1 MHFKHPE
8 ILYFLFLLVIPI
20 LVHLFQLRR
29 FKKTYFTNVKL
40 LKELQ
45 QQTHKTSTIKKWLLL
60 ATRLLLLTFLILAFA
75 QPFFEAKESQQK
87 QNELVILLDN
97 SFSMQ
102 AKGENGE
109 LFKKAVQDILE
120 SIDENQ
126 IFSIVTPSV
135 AFWDVDKHAIQ
146 SDLQKL
152 SYTYLPFEIDN
163 LVNQVQLSK
172 PNIPVDYIVVTDG
185 VEVKPSRLLN
195 NTKSSVYFWLP
206 KSEKQYNCNV
216 ESMSIVNV
224 SDNLYDIKID
234 LKAFGT
240 LQDKVQL
247 SIFEDEQVIA
257 KTQVDFEDNK
267 AEVIVSIPKKDM
279 QGTVVIDDKSLIFD
293 NTYYFTLAKPEKS
306 NVLVVSNEAN
316 TSFLSKIYTDKE
328 FNLEVSTLKELDF
341 SKIENQDC
349 IVLNELKNL
358 PQSLLNTLQVF
369 YQNRGNIVVVPNI
382 ESNIDDY
389 NNMFQKFGN
398 GKIVSSF
405 NTEKEITKINFKHP
419 LYENVFEKTVSNFQY
434 PKVNSGFQ
442 LSGNFFNILTFS
454 DGQSFLASLSNKV
467 GTLYLF
473 SSALNKANSNF
484 QNSPL
489 IVPTFYKMAFSKS
502 HTTSSTFEIGQNSNL
517 ILNTSLAK
525 DEVVTVKNKNYS
537 FIPIQQIITNKV
549 KLTFQDY
556 PEVAG
561 NYNIIQQDKEI
572 SKISFNY
579 PKNES
584 NCVQNNTLNFDNFTP
599 IKSVSEALDE
609 MYSKRLDTV
618 LWKWFL
624 ATTLLFLIIELL
636 IQKFVK

>member
-120 SIDENQ
+120 SVDENQ
-126 IFSIVTPSV
+126 IFSIVSPSV
-135 AFWDVDKHAIQ
+135 AFWDIDKHAIQ

-216 ESMSIVNV
+216 ENMSIVNV

-293 NTYYFTLAKPEKS
+293 NTYYFTLEKPEKS

-328 FNLEVSTLKELDF
+328 FKLEVSTLKELDF

-369 YQNRGNIVVVPNI
+369 YQNGGNIVVVPNV

-398 GKIVSSF
+398 GKIINSF
-405 NTEKEITKINFKHP
+405 TTEKEITKINFKHP

-454 DGQSFLASLSNKV
+454 DGQSFLASLSNKI

-473 SSALNKANSNF
+473 SSALNKENSNF

-525 DEVVTVKNKNYS
+525 DEVVTVKNENYS

-572 SKISFNY
+572 AKISFNY

-624 ATTLLFLIIELL
+624 AATLLFLIIELL

>member
-109 LFKKAVQDILE
+109 LLKKAVQDILE
-120 SIDENQ
+120 NMEENQ

-135 AFWDVDKHAIQ
+135 TFWDVDKQTIQ
-146 SDLQKL
+146 TDLQKL
-152 SYTYLPFEIDN
+152 TYTYLPFEIDN
-163 LVNQVQLSK
+163 LVNQVTLSK
-172 PNIPVDYIVVTDG
+172 PNVPVDYIVITDG
-185 VEVKPSRLLN
+185 VQVKPSSLLN
-195 NTKSSVYFWLP
+195 EVKSNVYFWLP
-206 KSEKQYNCNV
+206 KSEKQYNCSIEN
-216 ESMSIVNV
+216 MSIVNE

-234 LKAFGT
+234 LKSYGEFE
-240 LQDKVQL
+240 DKVQL
-247 SIFEDEQVIA
+247 SIFEDNQVIA
-257 KTQVDFEDNK
+257 KTQVEFAKNK
-267 AEVIVSIPKKDM
+267 AEIVVSVPKKEM
-279 QGTVVIDDKSLIFD
+279 QGTVVIDDKSLTFD
-293 NTYYFTLAKPEKS
+293 NTFYFTLAKPEKS
-306 NVLVVSNEAN
+306 NVLAVSSESNA
-316 TSFLSKIYTDKE
+316 TFLSKIYTNKE
-328 FNLEVSTLKELDF
+328 FNLELSTLKTLDF

-349 IVLNELKNL
+349 IVLNELTNL

-369 YQNRGNIVVVPNI
+369 YQNGGNIVVVPNR
-382 ESNIDDY
+382 ESNLEDY
-389 NNMFQKFGN
+389 NALLQKFGN

-419 LYENVFEKTVSNFQY
+419 LYENVFEKSVSNFQY

-442 LSGNFFNILTFS
+442 FSGNFFNVLTFS
-454 DGQSFLASLSNKV
+454 DGQPFLASLSNKV
-467 GTLYLF
+467 GNLFLF
-473 SSALNKANSNF
+473 SSALNKENSNF

-489 IVPTFYKMAFSKS
+489 IVPTFYKMAFSKLN
-502 HTTSSTFEIGQNSNL
+502 TTSSTFEIGQNGNL
-517 ILNTSLAK
+517 ILNAILSK
-525 DEVVTVKNKNYS
+525 DEVVTIKNDKYS
-537 FIPIQQIITNKV
+537 FIPIQQIITDKV

-556 PEVAG
+556 PENAG

-572 SKISFNY
+572 AKISFNY

-584 NCVQNNTLNFDNFTP
+584 NCVQNNTLNFDNFTS
-599 IKSVSEALDE
+599 INSVSQAIDE
-609 MYSKRLDTV
+609 MFSKRLDTM

-624 ATTLLFLIIELL
+624 TATLLFLIIELL

>member
-60 ATRLLLLTFLILAFA
+60 ATRLLLLTFLIFAFA
-75 QPFFEAKESQQK
+75 QPFFEAKESEQK

-109 LFKKAVQDILE
+109 LLKKAVQDILE
-120 SIDENQ
+120 NVDENQ

-135 AFWDVDKHAIQ
+135 AFWDVDKQTIQ

-152 SYTYLPFEIDN
+152 TYTYLPFEIDN
-163 LVNQVQLSK
+163 LVNQVTLSK
-172 PNIPVDYIVVTDG
+172 PNIPVDYIVITDG
-185 VEVKPSRLLN
+185 VQVKPSSLLN
-195 NTKSSVYFWLP
+195 ELKSNVYFWLP
-206 KSEKQYNCNV
+206 KSEKQYNCSIEN
-216 ESMSIVNV
+216 MSIVNE

-234 LKAFGT
+234 LKSYGEFE
-240 LQDKVQL
+240 DKVQL
-247 SIFEDEQVIA
+247 SIFEDNQVIA
-257 KTQVDFEDNK
+257 KTQVEFAKNK
-267 AEVIVSIPKKDM
+267 AEILVSVPKKEM
-279 QGTVVIDDKSLIFD
+279 QGTVIIDDKSLTFD
-293 NTYYFTLAKPEKS
+293 NTYYFTLVKPEKS
-306 NVLVVSNEAN
+306 NVLVVSSESNA
-316 TSFLSKIYTDKE
+316 TFLSKIYTNKE
-328 FNLEVSTLKELDF
+328 FNLELSTLKTLDF

-369 YQNRGNIVVVPNI
+369 YQNGGNIVVVPNR
-382 ESNIDDY
+382 ESNLEDY
-389 NNMFQKFGN
+389 NALLQKFGN

-405 NTEKEITKINFKHP
+405 NTEKEITKINFTHP
-419 LYENVFEKTVSNFQY
+419 LYENVFEKSVSNFQY

-442 LSGNFFNILTFS
+442 FSGNFFNVLTFS
-454 DGQSFLASLSNKV
+454 DGQPFLASLSNKV
-467 GTLYLF
+467 GNLFLF
-473 SSALNKANSNF
+473 SSALNKENSNF

-489 IVPTFYKMAFSKS
+489 IVPTFYKMAFSKLN
-502 HTTSSTFEIGQNSNL
+502 TTSSTFEIGQNGNL
-517 ILNTSLAK
+517 ILNAILSK
-525 DEVVTVKNKNYS
+525 DEVVTIKNDKYS
-537 FIPIQQIITNKV
+537 FIPIQQIITDKV

-556 PEVAG
+556 PENAG

-572 SKISFNY
+572 AKISFNY

-584 NCVQNNTLNFDNFTP
+584 NCVQNNTLNFDNFTS
-599 IKSVSEALDE
+599 INSVSQAIDE
-609 MYSKRLDTV
+609 MFSKRLDTM

-624 ATTLLFLIIELL
+624 TATLLFLIIELL